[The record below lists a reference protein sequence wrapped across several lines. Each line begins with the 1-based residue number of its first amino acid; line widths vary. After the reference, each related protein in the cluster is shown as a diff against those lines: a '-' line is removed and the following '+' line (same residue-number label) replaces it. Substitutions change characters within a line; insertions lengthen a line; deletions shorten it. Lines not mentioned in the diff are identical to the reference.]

1 MTRFDI
7 KHSSEYNLES
17 SGIKSVMGKV
27 KATLIAQ
34 VLANED
40 EMNEEEVMCK
50 RLLVSSLQSLLKVIV
65 SYVGSCLES
74 CTYQLLNQMRIK

>member
-1 MTRFDI
+1 
-7 KHSSEYNLES
+7 
-17 SGIKSVMGKV
+17 MGKV

-50 RLLVSSLQSLLKVIV
+50 RLFVSSLQTLLKVIV

-74 CTYQLLNQMRIK
+74 CTCQL

>member
-74 CTYQLLNQMRIK
+74 CTCQL